1 MKIFFFLI
9 IIIIL
14 SNCSNPKTVLICGD
28 HICVNK
34 AEAEQYFEDNL
45 SLEVQIINNK
55 NDKDQLDLVELNLKS
70 KSEESRKISIIK
82 KKSTKRNVKKLSK
95 NQIKKKKKDI
105 NKRIKKKKIN
115 TAKTRQASI
124 NEIRNQDNIKKQN
137 LNKKKKLKLS
147 KKNISKSQQNTNKKS
162 KQIVDICTILDK
174 CTINEISDYL
184 IKQGENKNFPDI
196 TIKE

>member
-70 KSEESRKISIIK
+70 KTEEPRKISIIK
-82 KKSTKRNVKKLSK
+82 KKSTKRKVKKLSK
-95 NQIKKKKKDI
+95 NQIKKKKKNI

-124 NEIRNQDNIKKQN
+124 N
-137 LNKKKKLKLS
+137 
-147 KKNISKSQQNTNKKS
+147 
-162 KQIVDICTILDK
+162 
-174 CTINEISDYL
+174 
-184 IKQGENKNFPDI
+184 
-196 TIKE
+196 

>member
-1 MKIFFFLI
+1 MKIFFFF

-55 NDKDQLDLVELNLKS
+55 NDKEQLDLVELNLKS

-82 KKSTKRNVKKLSK
+82 KKSTKKKIKKLSK
-95 NQIKKKKKDI
+95 NQIIKKKKDI
-105 NKRIKKKKIN
+105 NKRIKNKKIN
-115 TAKTRQASI
+115 IAKTRQASI
-124 NEIRNQDNIKKQN
+124 NETKNQDNIKKQN
-137 LNKKKKLKLS
+137 LNKKKKMKLS
-147 KKNISKSQQNTNKKS
+147 EKNIPKSQQKTNKKS

-184 IKQGENKNFPDI
+184 IKQGEKKNFPDI

>member
-14 SNCSNPKTVLICGD
+14 NNCSNPKTVLICGD
-28 HICVNK
+28 HICINK

-55 NDKDQLDLVELNLKS
+55 DDKDQLDLVELNLKS

-82 KKSTKRNVKKLSK
+82 KKSTKRKVKKLSK

-105 NKRIKKKKIN
+105 NKRIKEKKISI
-115 TAKTRQASI
+115 AKTRQVSI

-137 LNKKKKLKLS
+137 LNKKKK
-147 KKNISKSQQNTNKKS
+147 IET
-162 KQIVDICTILDK
+162 
-174 CTINEISDYL
+174 
-184 IKQGENKNFPDI
+184 
-196 TIKE
+196 

>member
-82 KKSTKRNVKKLSK
+82 KKSTKRKVKKLSK